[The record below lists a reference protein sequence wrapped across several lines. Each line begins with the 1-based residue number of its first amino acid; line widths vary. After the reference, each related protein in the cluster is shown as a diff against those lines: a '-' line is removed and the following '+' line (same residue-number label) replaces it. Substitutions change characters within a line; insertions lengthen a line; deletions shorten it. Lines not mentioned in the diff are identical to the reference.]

1 MNGCYLVFFQS
12 WFVFLSFGLE
22 LLFWFILEN
31 LVSYTGYRDRGH
43 EERVARFQTEC
54 REGRCGLAF
63 LSSGTSLLLYLGP
76 QSKEKKNTVPS
87 KEFLDFEKE
96 VGKVYLKSRFIM
108 NGVAVIFKGF
118 IDLKK
123 LDGIGVLEFDEQ
135 QAKIEDRILRDTI
148 DQSRMRLQEFE
159 ERQQRIKQEPIDTE
173 ILHKKELVYW

>member
-173 ILHKKELVYW
+173 VKQFQYF